1 MENRWY
7 ISRLSDGPHGSTVV
21 EHVVVCSGLEY
32 HGEWMGD
39 EYITVDV
46 KSPIPVDFHLGDF
59 VEYRGESYSINYDPS
74 VLKKARRGT
83 YGEGFTYSGI
93 KLYPASYELR
103 RCGFKDIVLED
114 NNIPYTS
121 LSTFSFFCS
130 SVEDF
135 ADRLQANLDRAHYSW
150 FVLTPDR
157 TRSQQRCYADDWED
171 YYDGDEERGEQDVNI
186 SIDKQ
191 TCWSAMKCVY
201 EQFGLSWMTIGNTL
215 IIGGKPIKCDK
226 IFRYGKGNGLYEIE
240 RTSDPDDELVT
251 KAYGYGS
258 TQNLPLNYYAYLGT
272 IPRLIIGNGQAHEVD
287 HYIYRFQVNL
297 FDDLSPYLTGTPIS
311 TTRDTSH
318 APLHLFSDTCR
329 PLYLSS
335 TPDGP
340 GVYCEYSKNEKATNV
355 EGYYTTKGVL
365 AVYDEAMWDYLHL
378 TLSQPLYIVGGV
390 DKQAWNGANQ
400 DVYRIDTGTPYP
412 TLLSIN
418 KLMLPGFPLKS
429 LDAWL
434 RDVVAGDEDGDG
446 LSASDA
452 QALLDKYLF
461 STDAMDPWVRSQ
473 NSDVIGDYE
482 GVANFDGNGLTEILP
497 TLNEATTTVDGSTVR
512 IDAIVHS
519 ERISDN
525 GALRLDENASTPT
538 FTIRVYGG
546 DVEWGYQDGDV
557 TLSMKSGYCVGR
569 DFKVQRV
576 SSNPPYVDLTLE
588 RSYDQS
594 VDRYFPNDWFGD
606 GQSDAYQILGSE
618 EKDGDLGDT
627 FVATGLP
634 MPASLIRAASVKLL
648 IAVCGWLDKRDHV
661 RYTYIP
667 RIDEIYMARQDES
680 YRKGDDNVSYH
691 DFLHAGQKLQFEDS
705 DLGIEL
711 FGNASLFIDQLSIR
725 EDGNNGIPTYDV
737 VLREEK
743 EKGTLDKLTE
753 QVTELTKPTV
763 DVTERQRRTL
773 EYIEYDSWT
782 EGKSYYFE
790 TLNIE
795 YDRLETSR
803 VWHYDALWECRRS
816 FTSEEPTLGC
826 SDWVLLRM
834 PAVVYTILPS
844 ENAIHVVRTD
854 TGYASPTGG
863 KFVSLRAGYKR
874 SEGNVITM
882 VEDATEQFSGQ
893 TIYFRRHLRS
903 TGEWETYYYSYAN
916 ATNRRALVVVPD
928 AATSGLNV
936 DMYDM
941 VEFSISSSTAS
952 VGTEMEDVKDRM
964 TVPVIADGA
973 DGADGASASFFW
985 LRTSTSGVTV
995 NADGTTTPTTFKVS
1009 IMKTEGGATTELT
1022 SWPTDLPNGLA
1033 LEIYKDGTLYY
1044 SENSLSEWSSVME
1057 GLRTGI
1063 PTSDFANASFFEFR
1077 LRAQRTTDVYDTKS
1091 INSVKPGAPAEFYSL
1106 EIQGGISSV
1115 DFSANFAGII
1125 TARPSQVTLLLRH
1138 VVGNTQEYLSD
1149 VPAGMTLEHLLD
1161 NDTWETTFLGIRSTE
1176 DDLSDGTYDTAYRLM
1191 RGSTVISTVSLSSH
1205 WSYQRMLL
1213 PAGRWDATKTYER
1226 TPTTTPLVLYAREDG
1241 GDDCYY
1247 FLDAD
1252 RAQGSSGQNKPAM
1265 SGSYWQLANEYDV
1278 VLTKMLF
1285 AQFAQLGG
1293 YIVYDKYFFSRF
1305 GTLVAADGSETVI
1318 DNETAALT
1326 DVTGQKGGSSFTAI
1340 PYGWFDPSDPMPSG
1354 THSPSTSYKFRPM
1367 KCINAMSGEEWAS
1380 GGNVHF
1386 SDNGDVDINGTIRTA
1401 NLYRSV
1407 ALCWGQVDAVGGVKT
1422 CTLEPGG
1429 TTKTYLYVKSLK
1441 NEDSPAL
1448 AAKYGFKPG
1457 DYFEYTSEMKN
1468 SADADGFDGGMAWSD
1483 INDNDFVPC
1492 TYSADL
1498 VELLDNTERGAFY
1511 PYEGTV
1517 YLPLPQTFLGKRIEV
1532 RHNNTEGTAR
1542 ALVKTVDPTQN
1553 YFMLC
1558 PELDGHGD
1566 LKPSGDTTSSS
1577 VTMLAGQ
1584 TAFFYSVGT
1593 YWLYFPSGG
1602 GERDI
1607 NERCKGLY
1615 LTAAKLSG
1623 AQPSPRV
1630 GDWAYVGNGFPATIY
1645 VCEVAGTWTNSGQTY
1660 DGGSVSLTDYATKA
1674 YVHGRFRLLSEADY
1688 EQIEQQGLTDDT
1700 ILYMTP
1706 EE

>member
-1 MENRWY
+1 MPRTSAVHY
-7 ISRLSDGPHGSTVV
+7 I
-21 EHVVVCSGLEY
+21 
-32 HGEWMGD
+32 
-39 EYITVDV
+39 
-46 KSPIPVDFHLGDF
+46 
-59 VEYRGESYSINYDPS
+59 NPS
-74 VLKKARRGT
+74 
-83 YGEGFTYSGI
+83 S
-93 KLYPASYELR
+93 
-103 RCGFKDIVLED
+103 
-114 NNIPYTS
+114 
-121 LSTFSFFCS
+121 
-130 SVEDF
+130 
-135 ADRLQANLDRAHYSW
+135 
-150 FVLTPDR
+150 
-157 TRSQQRCYADDWED
+157 
-171 YYDGDEERGEQDVNI
+171 I
-186 SIDKQ
+186 SIVPN
-191 TCWSAMKCVY
+191 A
-201 EQFGLSWMTIGNTL
+201 
-215 IIGGKPIKCDK
+215 
-226 IFRYGKGNGLYEIE
+226 NG
-240 RTSDPDDELVT
+240 S
-251 KAYGYGS
+251 
-258 TQNLPLNYYAYLGT
+258 QN
-272 IPRLIIGNGQAHEVD
+272 D
-287 HYIYRFQVNL
+287 
-297 FDDLSPYLTGTPIS
+297 
-311 TTRDTSH
+311 
-318 APLHLFSDTCR
+318 
-329 PLYLSS
+329 
-335 TPDGP
+335 
-340 GVYCEYSKNEKATNV
+340 
-355 EGYYTTKGVL
+355 L
-365 AVYDEAMWDYLHL
+365 AVYVTRDAKIRAFSPKAGIETVDASYREW
-378 TLSQPLYIVGGV
+378 TLGGRNRRLADSTKPYTIYARLSKTDNADGYIVFAPMMAHGLDWR
-390 DKQAWNGANQ
+390 DK
-400 DVYRIDTGTPYP
+400 YP
-412 TLLSIN
+412 HVT
-418 KLMLPGFPLKS
+418 
-429 LDAWL
+429 
-434 RDVVAGDEDGDG
+434 VDG
-446 LSASDA
+446 LS
-452 QALLDKYLF
+452 
-461 STDAMDPWVRSQ
+461 T
-473 NSDVIGDYE
+473 IDY
-482 GVANFDGNGLTEILP
+482 IP
-497 TLNEATTTVDGSTVR
+497 
-512 IDAIVHS
+512 
-519 ERISDN
+519 
-525 GALRLDENASTPT
+525 
-538 FTIRVYGG
+538 GG
-546 DVEWGYQDGDV
+546 DVIENIENYWYIRIGEVTLPENGERSVIMDTGILGTDQYNAEFDVLPDDLPLRVSIGCTVDDEDAGPTPYLYWGKAAVLHATLMEGWNTTDVERFDHWEITRNTGDSVADKAWPAEARAEAFASSGSIILSHERGGNDDFNGAVSAIFTVTAWGKLSEDTASSDNADDAPELEVLQTASINIMAETFEKYELALDAVVVSYNPQTQAFTPSAGIPVRLRATDQRGDV
-557 TLSMKSGYCVGR
+557 FSVTFGQMRNAALAVAYAPVGGSSWVPLVFAGDDASEATATIPVSAFSAQKSLNVRLANGDNKELALYTIAFVR
-569 DFKVQRV
+569 DGEDSR
-576 SSNPPYVDLTLE
+576 E
-588 RSYDQS
+588 REWIFFRSATAIT
-594 VDRYFPNDWFGD
+594 FGD
-606 GQSDAYQILGSE
+606 SASE
-618 EKDGDLGDT
+618 HVK
-627 FVATGLP
+627 P
-634 MPASLIRAASVKLL
+634 SLISRGEVNPTGEASGNDTNKNQN
-648 IAVCGWLDKRDHV
+648 GWVPQGWWDDLQGTNEQNP
-661 RYTYIP
+661 YEYG
-667 RIDEIYMARQDES
+667 S
-680 YRKGDDNVSYH
+680 YRDYIHGDDVLPSAWGE
-691 DFLHAGQKLQFEDS
+691 FTMPKLWS
-705 DLGIEL
+705 HYG
-711 FGNASLFIDQLSIR
+711 
-725 EDGNNGIPTYDV
+725 EDGVP
-737 VLREEK
+737 
-743 EKGTLDKLTE
+743 
-753 QVTELTKPTV
+753 
-763 DVTERQRRTL
+763 
-773 EYIEYDSWT
+773 S
-782 EGKSYYFE
+782 
-790 TLNIE
+790 
-795 YDRLETSR
+795 
-803 VWHYDALWECRRS
+803 
-816 FTSEEPTLGC
+816 
-826 SDWVLLRM
+826 
-834 PAVVYTILPS
+834 VVYTILPS

-916 ATNRRALVVVPD
+916 ATNRRAMVVVPD

-952 VGTEMEDVKDRM
+952 VATALEDVKDRM

-973 DGADGASASFFW
+973 DGADGEQGEQGEQGES
-985 LRTSTSGVTV
+985 
-995 NADGTTTPTTFKVS
+995 
-1009 IMKTEGGATTELT
+1009 
-1022 SWPTDLPNGLA
+1022 
-1033 LEIYKDGTLYY
+1033 
-1044 SENSLSEWSSVME
+1044 
-1057 GLRTGI
+1057 
-1063 PTSDFANASFFEFR
+1063 
-1077 LRAQRTTDVYDTKS
+1077 
-1091 INSVKPGAPAEFYSL
+1091 GAPAEFYSL

-1161 NDTWETTFLGIRSTE
+1161 NDTWETTFLGIRATE

-1213 PAGRWDATKTYER
+1213 PTGRWDATKTYER

-1386 SDNGDVDINGTIRTA
+1386 SDNGDVDINGTIRTK

-1429 TTKTYLYVKSLK
+1429 AAKTYLYVKSLK

-1468 SADADGFDGGMAWSD
+1468 SADADGFDGGMSWSD

-1688 EQIEQQGLTDDT
+1688 EQIERQGLTDDT

>member
-1 MENRWY
+1 MAQDTTY
-7 ISRLSDGPHGSTVV
+7 IRQFFEGIRDERGTHQNTATRIGTAFLLLLDYLASIDYPYLRKDIDDTAEGHITFLKGITAHLESLFEGLTFQDILKSEGASDGNDGTGIYMDATTGTISTDGLNVRGWMSVAKLVYNMIQVMEQDYQFSGGGDIERVV
-21 EHVVVCSGLEY
+21 ANHDGTYTL
-32 HGEWMGD
+32 
-39 EYITVDV
+39 YIHKEKEDRHT
-46 KSPIPVDFHLGDF
+46 SFGDF
-59 VEYRGESYSINYDPS
+59 DILYGKVDELQESGQYYTSWMRVCEGGVTLNEGMTPDTVRVELWDDAQVPGGRNFAPKDMMT
-74 VLKKARRGT
+74 VARRGNT
-83 YGEGFTYSGI
+83 QDAGRQ
-93 KLYPASYELR
+93 SYWE
-103 RCGFKDIVLED
+103 
-114 NNIPYTS
+114 
-121 LSTFSFFCS
+121 LSTTDERITYYWH
-130 SVEDF
+130 VDQPILR
-135 ADRLQANLDRAHYSW
+135 ADN
-150 FVLTPDR
+150 
-157 TRSQQRCYADDWED
+157 YAL
-171 YYDGDEERGEQDVNI
+171 
-186 SIDKQ
+186 
-191 TCWSAMKCVY
+191 C
-201 EQFGLSWMTIGNTL
+201 
-215 IIGGKPIKCDK
+215 
-226 IFRYGKGNGLYEIE
+226 
-240 RTSDPDDELVT
+240 
-251 KAYGYGS
+251 
-258 TQNLPLNYYAYLGT
+258 LG
-272 IPRLIIGNGQAHEVD
+272 
-287 HYIYRFQVNL
+287 
-297 FDDLSPYLTGTPIS
+297 
-311 TTRDTSH
+311 
-318 APLHLFSDTCR
+318 
-329 PLYLSS
+329 
-335 TPDGP
+335 
-340 GVYCEYSKNEKATNV
+340 
-355 EGYYTTKGVL
+355 
-365 AVYDEAMWDYLHL
+365 
-378 TLSQPLYIVGGV
+378 
-390 DKQAWNGANQ
+390 
-400 DVYRIDTGTPYP
+400 
-412 TLLSIN
+412 
-418 KLMLPGFPLKS
+418 
-429 LDAWL
+429 
-434 RDVVAGDEDGDG
+434 
-446 LSASDA
+446 
-452 QALLDKYLF
+452 
-461 STDAMDPWVRSQ
+461 
-473 NSDVIGDYE
+473 
-482 GVANFDGNGLTEILP
+482 ILP
-497 TLNEATTTVDGSTVR
+497 TILDNAGLLPSTRDRSMPSLYVNTIFYENAHHIYYPSRVVKEDRGEWTATPTTTYTGMGGTYDGTTYVQGQT
-512 IDAIVHS
+512 IS
-519 ERISDN
+519 EPYHHESFSRNIW
-525 GALRLDENASTPT
+525 LTHRLSP
-538 FTIRVYGG
+538 
-546 DVEWGYQDGDV
+546 
-557 TLSMKSGYCVGR
+557 
-569 DFKVQRV
+569 
-576 SSNPPYVDLTLE
+576 SN
-588 RSYDQS
+588 QS
-594 VDRYFPNDWFGD
+594 L
-606 GQSDAYQILGSE
+606 SDAE
-618 EKDGDLGDT
+618 
-627 FVATGLP
+627 
-634 MPASLIRAASVKLL
+634 LL
-648 IAVCGWLDKRDHV
+648 SKMRNEWHV
-661 RYTYIP
+661 
-667 RIDEIYMARQDES
+667 D
-680 YRKGDDNVSYH
+680 
-691 DFLHAGQKLQFEDS
+691 
-705 DLGIEL
+705 
-711 FGNASLFIDQLSIR
+711 
-725 EDGNNGIPTYDV
+725 
-737 VLREEK
+737 
-743 EKGTLDKLTE
+743 
-753 QVTELTKPTV
+753 
-763 DVTERQRRTL
+763 
-773 EYIEYDSWT
+773 
-782 EGKSYYFE
+782 
-790 TLNIE
+790 
-795 YDRLETSR
+795 LETSR
-803 VWHYDALWECRRS
+803 VWRSGVLWECLVDG
-816 FTSEEPTLGC
+816 TTQAPSEGC
-826 SDWVLLRM
+826 TDWSPIQR
-834 PAVVYTILPS
+834 PSTVYTIMPS
-844 ENAIHVVRTD
+844 MNAIHVVRTD
-854 TGYASPTGG
+854 TGYVSPTGG

-952 VGTEMEDVKDRM
+952 VATALDDVKDRM

-973 DGADGASASFFW
+973 DGEQGEQGEQGES
-985 LRTSTSGVTV
+985 
-995 NADGTTTPTTFKVS
+995 
-1009 IMKTEGGATTELT
+1009 
-1022 SWPTDLPNGLA
+1022 
-1033 LEIYKDGTLYY
+1033 
-1044 SENSLSEWSSVME
+1044 
-1057 GLRTGI
+1057 
-1063 PTSDFANASFFEFR
+1063 
-1077 LRAQRTTDVYDTKS
+1077 
-1091 INSVKPGAPAEFYSL
+1091 GAPAEFYSL

-1161 NDTWETTFLGIRSTE
+1161 NDTWETTFLGIRATE

-1213 PAGRWDATKTYER
+1213 PTGRWDATKTYER

-1386 SDNGDVDINGTIRTA
+1386 SDNGDVDINGTIRTK

-1429 TTKTYLYVKSLK
+1429 AAKTYLYVKSLK

-1468 SADADGFDGGMAWSD
+1468 SADADGFDGGMSWSD

-1688 EQIEQQGLTDDT
+1688 EQIERQGLTDDT